1 VDPSEAV
8 PLRRLSTVYSARDA
22 LRLPGLLSLSRLPLA
37 ASFPFVFRSSTDAVA
52 VLSLAAVSDVLDG
65 WLARRL
71 GQQTATGAVLDG
83 LMDKLLASVVLLT
96 LVLGRELSV
105 AEAVVLSSREVGELG
120 LVVWALAL
128 RPRRAPAPHP
138 ANLLG
143 KLATTLQF
151 LTILA
156 VVLRRGPR
164 ALLVLSTGLCGA
176 AAVVAYGIRELAV
189 RHDEVEA
196 R

>member
-1 VDPSEAV
+1 MDTSEAV
-8 PLRRLSTVYSARDA
+8 PSRSLPAVYSARDA

-52 VLSLAAVSDVLDG
+52 VLSLAAASDVLDG
-65 WLARRL
+65 WVARRF
-71 GQQTATGAVLDG
+71 GQQSPTGAVLDG
-83 LMDKLLASVVLLT
+83 VMDKLVAFVVLMT

-105 AEAVVLSSREVGELG
+105 AEAVVLSSREVGEAA

-128 RPRRAPAPHP
+128 RPRRASAPHV
-138 ANLLG
+138 ANTLG

-151 LTILA
+151 VTLLA

-164 ALLVLSTGLCGA
+164 AMLVVSTGLCGA
-176 AAVVAYGIRELAV
+176 AAAVAYGIRELAE
-189 RHDEVEA
+189 RPGEVQA